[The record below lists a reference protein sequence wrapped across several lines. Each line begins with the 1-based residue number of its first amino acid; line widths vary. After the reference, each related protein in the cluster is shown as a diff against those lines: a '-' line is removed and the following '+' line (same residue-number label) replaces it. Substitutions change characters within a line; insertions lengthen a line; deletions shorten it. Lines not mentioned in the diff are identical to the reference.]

1 MVSSGRIAALAGGF
15 LLLAGCASK
24 PAPAPAPAPPAIET
38 PREPVAPSPPAP
50 AAADWRDLPLSPGD
64 WDYSDQSGYSEARFG
79 PPGVA
84 RFRLR
89 CDKAGRRLALALG
102 EGAAAGA
109 ITVRTT
115 SEARTFASSSATL
128 APSDSLLDA
137 IAFSRGRFTVEQ
149 AGRPTIVL
157 PAWPETARVTEDCR
171 A

>member
-1 MVSSGRIAALAGGF
+1 MVSSGRIAAAMAGF

-24 PAPAPAPAPPAIET
+24 PAPAPAPAPAPIET
-38 PREPVAPSPPAP
+38 PREPVAPPPAP
-50 AAADWRDLPLSPGD
+50 APADWRDLPLSPGD
-64 WDYSDQSGYSEARFG
+64 WDYSEESGYSEARFG
-79 PPGVA
+79 PPGGA

-89 CDKAGRRLALALG
+89 CDKAARRLALALG

-115 SEARTFASSSATL
+115 SEARSFDAASATL

-149 AGRPTIVL
+149 AGRPIIVL